1 MRRLPRLLPG
11 LALVAGL
18 ATAATLIDRAAPV
31 VGAPVFA
38 LGAGALVGLAR
49 RRAVDEDGVFGPGLA
64 VTRQRALGLAIVLL
78 GLGLPFGAV
87 LSVGRQTAVV
97 LVGTV
102 IAGATAAVVV
112 GRLLALDRESA
123 TLVAVGSTICGASAI
138 AAATAVIKPDRERV
152 AYALGTIFVFNV
164 LAVLAFPPL
173 GRLLGMSEEAFG
185 LWAGTAIND
194 TSSVLAAGAIFGPAA
209 AQFAVIVKLVR
220 SLLIVPMCVGLH
232 LGQRRVGTSGGGRH
246 GAWQRDDSL
255 RLSAGHCDDSQ
266 PDSGRYSAGQS
277 DNNPSDD
284 GLHGAWQADSGPG
297 SGHRRTPQAEA
308 DHRPAAWRVI
318 PLFVVLFVAASVIAG
333 FGLVPES
340 WSGPLGAVSAWL
352 IAAVL
357 AAIGTSLSWQRV
369 RAAGVRPLVFGGALS
384 LVLALS
390 CLAIQQVTGW
400 L

>member
-1 MRRLPRLLPG
+1 MFCSPRHLPG

-18 ATAATLIDRAAPV
+18 ATVATLIGRAVPV

-38 LGAGALVGLAR
+38 LAVGALVGLAG
-49 RRAVDEDGVFGPGLA
+49 RRAVDEDGVFGPGLS
-64 VTRQRALGLAIVLL
+64 VTRQRVLGLAIVLL

-87 LSVGRQTAVV
+87 LSVGRQTSVV

-102 IAGATAAVVV
+102 VAGAVAAVVV

-123 TLVAVGSTICGASAI
+123 TLVAVGTTICGASAI

-164 LAVLAFPPL
+164 LAVLTFPPL

-232 LGQRRVGTSGGGRH
+232 LGRRGARNFGAGQRNAGRH
-246 GAWQRDDSL
+246 DAEWHDD
-255 RLSAGHCDDSQ
+255 RK
-266 PDSGRYSAGQS
+266 PDSGQRGIGQPDARRHDHGKPDS
-277 DNNPSDD
+277 GQRGARQPDAEIDD
-284 GLHGAWQADSGPG
+284 RRSAWQ
-297 SGHRRTPQAEA
+297 
-308 DHRPAAWRVI
+308 VV

-340 WSGPLGAVSAWL
+340 WSRPLGAVSAWL

-369 RAAGVRPLVFGGALS
+369 RTAGVRPLVFGGALG
-384 LVLALS
+384 LVLAVS
-390 CLAIQQVTGW
+390 CLALQQATGW

>member
-1 MRRLPRLLPG
+1 MRCLPRLLPG

-18 ATAATLIDRAAPV
+18 ATAATLIGRAVPV

-38 LGAGALVGLAR
+38 LCAGALVGLAR
-49 RRAVDEDGVFGPGLA
+49 RRSVDEDGVFGPGLE
-64 VTRQRALGLAIVLL
+64 VTRQRVLGLAIVLL

-102 IAGATAAVVV
+102 VAGAVAALVV

-138 AAATAVIKPDRERV
+138 AAATVVIKPDRERV

-164 LAVLAFPPL
+164 LAVLTFPPL
-173 GRLLGMSEEAFG
+173 GRLLGMSQEAFG

-232 LGQRRVGTSGGGRH
+232 LGQRGAGNSRGWRRGGG
-246 GAWQRDDSL
+246 QRDDS
-255 RLSAGHCDDSQ
+255 RTGIWQRSAGRSDTSSS
-266 PDSGRYSAGQS
+266 DSGRPSAEHA
-277 DNNPSDD
+277 DAETDD
-284 GLHGAWQADSGPG
+284 RL
-297 SGHRRTPQAEA
+297 
-308 DHRPAAWRVI
+308 AAWRVI
-318 PLFVVLFVAASVIAG
+318 PLFVVLFVAASAIAG

-340 WSGPLGAVSAWL
+340 WSGPLAAVSAWL

-357 AAIGTSLSWQRV
+357 VAIGTSLSWQRV
-369 RAAGVRPLVFGGALS
+369 RAAGVRPLVFGGILG
-384 LVLALS
+384 LVLAVS
-390 CLAIQQVTGW
+390 CLGLQQATGW

>member
-1 MRRLPRLLPG
+1 MCCSPRLLPG

-18 ATAATLIDRAAPV
+18 ATAATLIGRIAPA
-31 VGAPVFA
+31 VGAPVVA

-49 RRAVDEDGVFGPGLA
+49 RRSVDEGGVFGPGLA
-64 VTRQRALGLAIVLL
+64 LTRQHVLGFAIVLL

-97 LVGTV
+97 MVGTA
-102 IAGATAAVVV
+102 IAGAVAAVVV

-123 TLVAVGSTICGASAI
+123 TLVAVGTTICGASAI

-164 LAVLAFPPL
+164 LAVLLFPPL
-173 GRLLGMSEEAFG
+173 GRMLGMSQEAFG

-232 LGQRRVGTSGGGRH
+232 LGQRERNE
-246 GAWQRDDSL
+246 
-255 RLSAGHCDDSQ
+255 
-266 PDSGRYSAGQS
+266 AGQS
-277 DNNPSDD
+277 GTESNGN
-284 GLHGAWQADSGPG
+284 
-297 SGHRRTPQAEA
+297 R
-308 DHRPAAWRVI
+308 AAWRVI

-333 FGLVPES
+333 FGLVPDS
-340 WSGPLGAVSAWL
+340 WSGPLGKVSAWL

-369 RAAGVRPLVFGGALS
+369 RSAGVRPLVFGGALG
-384 LVLALS
+384 LVLAVT
-390 CLAIQQVTGW
+390 CLGLQQLTGW

>member
-1 MRRLPRLLPG
+1 MCCSPRLLPG

-18 ATAATLIDRAAPV
+18 ATVATLIGRAVPV

-38 LGAGALVGLAR
+38 LVVGGLVGLAR
-49 RRAVDEDGVFGPGLA
+49 RSAVDEDGVFGPGLA
-64 VTRQRALGLAIVLL
+64 VTRQRVLGLAIVLL

-87 LSVGRQTAVV
+87 LTVGRQTAVV

-102 IAGATAAVVV
+102 VAGAIAAVVV
-112 GRLLALDRESA
+112 GRMLALDRESA
-123 TLVAVGSTICGASAI
+123 TLVAVGTTICGASAI

-164 LAVLAFPPL
+164 LAVLIFPPL
-173 GRLLGMSEEAFG
+173 GRLLGMSEQAFG

-232 LGQRRVGTSGGGRH
+232 LGRRGR
-246 GAWQRDDSL
+246 
-255 RLSAGHCDDSQ
+255 AGS
-266 PDSGRYSAGQS
+266 GQS
-277 DNNPSDD
+277 GAELD
-284 GLHGAWQADSGPG
+284 GN
-297 SGHRRTPQAEA
+297 R
-308 DHRPAAWRVI
+308 AAWRVV

-333 FGLVPES
+333 FGLVPEA
-340 WSGPLGAVSAWL
+340 WSEPLGAVSAWL

-357 AAIGTSLSWQRV
+357 AAIGTSLSWQRI
-369 RAAGVRPLVFGGALS
+369 RTAGMRPLVFGGAIG
-384 LVLALS
+384 LVLAVS
-390 CLAIQQVTGW
+390 CLALQQVTGW